1 MKSKIFLIILSF
13 LSAVFLFLTIFQYI
27 DNKNVNIKYINEIN
41 YMTDKRDSL
50 NKVISNVLEKFNN
63 KDYLI
68 ENLKLEIQSLKTD
81 EYYML
86 VSIQKQYFWVK
97 KRDKILWEGPCA
109 TGVGKVT
116 RAGKEYDFSTP
127 LGERIVIGKKDDP
140 YWIRPNWY
148 WKEQGLEVPAD
159 SEIIWMP
166 DTFDFAQSI
175 EYYNNLT
182 PEEKLFVREVPG
194 ALGNY
199 TLNLG
204 NGYLIHKGRI
214 GRGIYSHGCIR
225 LRSSDLEIVDSLVPS
240 GSSVFIF

>member
-13 LSAVFLFLTIFQYI
+13 LSALFLFFAIFI
-27 DNKNVNIKYINEIN
+27 FISNKNSALKYTEEID
-41 YMTDKRDSL
+41 YLTYKRDSL
-50 NKVISNVLEKFNN
+50 NSVISNVLIKFND
-63 KDYLI
+63 KEYLI
-68 ENLKLEIQSLKTD
+68 ENLKLEIQSLMTD
-81 EYYML
+81 EYYIL
-86 VSIQKQYFWVK
+86 VSIQRQYFWVK

-109 TGVGKVT
+109 TGVGKVV
-116 RAGKEYDFSTP
+116 RSGEEYDFSTP
-127 LGERIVIGKKDDP
+127 TGERHVIGKRDDP

-148 WKEQGLEVPAD
+148 WREQGLEVPPD

-166 DTFDFAQSI
+166 DTLDFTQSI

-182 PEEKLFVREVPG
+182 LEEKLLVREVPG

-204 NGYLIHKGRI
+204 DGYLIHKGRI
-214 GRGIYSHGCIR
+214 GRGVYSHGCIR